1 LNWLSR
7 EFEDMSGMD
16 IIKLIISIVACEG
29 AGGIG
34 AIFTTPAIPTWY
46 AGLKKPTFTPPNS
59 VFGPIWI
66 TLYLLMGIA
75 VFLVW
80 REGLGQEGV
89 IIAFVIFWAQLVL
102 NILWSVIFFGLK
114 SLFGGM
120 VMILLLWI
128 AILINIITFFGVS
141 PLAGWLLI
149 PYIIWVSIAA
159 NLNVQVW
166 KLNR

>member
-1 LNWLSR
+1 LIEKGLLS
-7 EFEDMSGMD
+7 EKMSGID
-16 IIKLIISIVACEG
+16 IVKLIVSIVACEG

-46 AGLKKPTFTPPNS
+46 KGLKKPAFTPPNS
-59 VFGPIWI
+59 VFGPVWI
-66 TLYLLMGIA
+66 TLYLLMAIA

-80 REGLGQEGV
+80 FEGLSQEGATV
-89 IIAFVIFWAQLVL
+89 AFAVFWSQLVL

-114 SLFGGM
+114 SLLGGM
-120 VMILLLWI
+120 VLIFLLWI
-128 AILINIITFFGVS
+128 AILVNIILFFGVS
-141 PLAGWLLI
+141 PIAGGLLI

>member
-1 LNWLSR
+1 
-7 EFEDMSGMD
+7 MSWID
-16 IIKLIISIVACEG
+16 IVKLVVSIVACEG

-46 AGLKKPTFTPPNS
+46 KSLKKPSFTPPNS
-59 VFGPIWI
+59 AFGPVWI

-80 REGLGQEGV
+80 REGLSQEGV
-89 IIAFVIFWAQLVL
+89 IIAFIVFWVQLIL
-102 NILWSVIFFGLK
+102 NILWSVIFFGLR

-120 VMILLLWI
+120 VVILLLWI
-128 AILINIITFFGVS
+128 AILVNIILFFGVS
-141 PLAGWLLI
+141 PIAGGLLI

-159 NLNVQVW
+159 NLNIQIW
-166 KLNR
+166 RLNK